1 MKRGVWLGCCVLAVV
16 IVLSWV
22 IVFFLEQE
30 TPALQPTSVTQA
42 STLILDAGHGGEDG
56 GAVSITGVPES
67 QINLEIVQKMDGILG
82 FYGVSPILLRTED
95 RSLHDSSASTLRE
108 KKVSDLKNR
117 VAMVEGTENGVL
129 LSIHQNMFTNAKY
142 HGAQVFFAPTQ
153 GSQEFAV
160 HTQEVLRQTVDQTN
174 ERQAKS
180 IPDTVYLMNHIT
192 RPAILVECGF
202 LSNPEEE
209 GKLRS
214 EGYQLQLAAAL
225 AGAWLQYE
233 ANFIP

>member
-1 MKRGVWLGCCVLAVV
+1 MKRIGQWALLWVLALATAGYLVFWPGGAV
-16 IVLSWV
+16 QTVGPMDSGRPVLV
-22 IVFFLEQE
+22 
-30 TPALQPTSVTQA
+30 
-42 STLILDAGHGGEDG
+42 LDAGHGGEDG
-56 GAVSITGVPES
+56 GAVSLTGVPES
-67 QINLEIVQKMDGILG
+67 QINLAIVQKLDLLLG
-82 FYGVSPILLRTED
+82 LCGRAPVVLRQED
-95 RSLHDSSASTLRE
+95 VSLHDSEADTLRE

-142 HGAQVFFAPTQ
+142 HGAQVFYAPTQ

-174 ERQAKS
+174 ERQAKPM
-180 IPDTVYLMNHIT
+180 PDTVYHMNHIT

-225 AGAWLQYE
+225 TGAWLQYE
-233 ANFIP
+233 GNFTS

>member
-1 MKRGVWLGCCVLAVV
+1 MKRIGQWALLWVLALATAGYLVFWPSGAIQTV
-16 IVLSWV
+16 GPMDSGRPVLV
-22 IVFFLEQE
+22 
-30 TPALQPTSVTQA
+30 
-42 STLILDAGHGGEDG
+42 LDAGHGGEDG
-56 GAVSITGVPES
+56 GAVSLTGVPES
-67 QINLEIVQKMDGILG
+67 QINLAIVQKLDLLLG
-82 FYGVSPILLRTED
+82 LCGRAPVVLRQED
-95 RSLHDSSASTLRE
+95 VSLHDSEADTLRE

-142 HGAQVFFAPTQ
+142 HGAQVFYAPTQ

-174 ERQAKS
+174 ERQAKP

-225 AGAWLQYE
+225 TGAWLQYE
-233 ANFIP
+233 GNFTS

>member
-1 MKRGVWLGCCVLAVV
+1 MLTAFFFGVLVLFFCSIFGAAHAVSTAAAKAETRPT
-16 IVLSWV
+16 IV
-22 IVFFLEQE
+22 
-30 TPALQPTSVTQA
+30 
-42 STLILDAGHGGEDG
+42 LDAGHGGEDG
-56 GAVSITGVPES
+56 GAVSLTGVPES
-67 QINLEIVQKMDGILG
+67 QINLAIVQKLDLLLG
-82 FYGVSPILLRTED
+82 LCGRAPVVLRQED
-95 RSLHDSSASTLRE
+95 VSLHDSEADTLRE

-142 HGAQVFFAPTQ
+142 HGAQVFYAPTQ

-174 ERQAKS
+174 ERQAKP

-225 AGAWLQYE
+225 TGAWLQYE
-233 ANFIP
+233 GNFTS